1 MRADIIAVLILH
13 MDLISGKIHIQLCP
27 QHPTASES
35 VVLSV
40 IGITENIE
48 YFTWFKGPDTSA
60 EYQIGTHMS
69 GVSFIQ
75 GKLYSSRFSTF
86 SNGSLL
92 IQDLQVGDGGYYRVK
107 VQTGKQEDAEVF
119 LHVYEPVGKPVIT
132 ASHAEIKEDDF
143 VSLTCVSSN
152 ADRISWIKL
161 SSETMTVEIGNI
173 VKHDN
178 GTIVFPKIKRSD
190 EGKYECR
197 AENPVSQSSSD
208 VYTLNISREEYESV
222 TEESY
227 GSTSASQYISA
238 SPDSKHASL
247 NESLPYNSAGVT
259 AGIICGAILGLLLI
273 VTVSLLLYKRY
284 GPRRKKL
291 MTGPPIGVA
300 ESYAIYNNIL
310 DPATGLELKDE
321 PLYMC
326 LEFSSEGAYSEL
338 HK

>member
-208 VYTLNISREEYESV
+208 VYTLNISR
-222 TEESY
+222 
-227 GSTSASQYISA
+227 
-238 SPDSKHASL
+238 L